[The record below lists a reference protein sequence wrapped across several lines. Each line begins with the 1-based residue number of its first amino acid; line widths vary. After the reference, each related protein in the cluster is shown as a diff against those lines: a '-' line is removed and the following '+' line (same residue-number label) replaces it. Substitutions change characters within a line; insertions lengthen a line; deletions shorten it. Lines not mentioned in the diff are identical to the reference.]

1 MMKTNRKILRNRSDL
16 RIIVFL
22 MDKNSHKT
30 VMLPNNEVTQALRQ
44 KHALILVDDS
54 KNISAT

>member
-1 MMKTNRKILRNRSDL
+1 MKIMRNCSNFG
-16 RIIVFL
+16 IIVFL

>member
-1 MMKTNRKILRNRSDL
+1 
-16 RIIVFL
+16 

-30 VMLPNNEVTQALRQ
+30 VMLPNNEVTQATTS
-44 KHALILVDDS
+44 KTCALILVDDS